1 MAIGLLPGDRGGGR
15 RPREEPRPPLGEP
28 RSPALPPR
36 SHDPGEEAWE
46 RWREAYPVVFEVWRT
61 SGDERVCPV
70 CGPLAG
76 LEYEAGAGPLPP
88 LHGNCRCVREASRVE
103 WRLR

>member
-1 MAIGLLPGDRGGGR
+1 MREIGTEVGARGGR
-15 RPREEPRPPLGEP
+15 RPREEPRPPIRGP
-28 RSPALPPR
+28 VV
-36 SHDPGEEAWE
+36 DPWE
-46 RWREAYPVVFEVWRT
+46 RWREAYPVIYEVWQT

-76 LEYEAGAGPLPP
+76 REYEVGIGPMPP
-88 LHGNCRCVREASRVE
+88 LHHGCRCVRETSRVE

>member
-1 MAIGLLPGDRGGGR
+1 VREIGIEPAGRGGR
-15 RPREEPRPPLGEP
+15 RPREEPRPPVRE
-28 RSPALPPR
+28 
-36 SHDPGEEAWE
+36 PGEDPWE
-46 RWREAYPVVFEVWRT
+46 RWREAYPAVFEVWQT

-76 LEYEAGAGPLPP
+76 HENEAGTGPMPP
-88 LHGNCRCVREASRVE
+88 LHGNCRCQRVTSRVE